1 MAYKITSECI
11 SCGSCQET
19 CPMEAIKEGDTQ
31 YTIDAETCIDCG
43 ACASSCPVDAIV
55 EQYLY

>member
-11 SCGSCQET
+11 SCGSCQEA

-31 YTIDAETCIDCG
+31 YVIDAEACIDCG

-55 EQYLY
+55 E